1 MHREGGGQIVEGPT
15 NPTAPRAARELQGL
29 EVHPSQ
35 FAVRSAEEV
44 FPRERSAGAG
54 AMGKVTSVSGSRAVV
69 AVDLRS
75 FSLTDSDP
83 LSVGKLLLIESGQS
97 LTVALI
103 YAAEA
108 ASKQLDT
115 MLASVELLGEIR
127 TSITTG
133 KTSFDR
139 GIKTY
144 PAVGAAAFEMDTAAL
159 ETIYDYSGQQT
170 ITVGQLSQDQRIE
183 ATLRVQDLLQKHF
196 AVLGT
201 TGCGKSSTVVLL
213 LDRILNATDSTRVLL
228 IDPHNEYA
236 AAFKKEG
243 EIISPRTLSLPF
255 WLFNFEELIDV
266 IYRRRPGVTEEIDV
280 LADLIPVAKAR
291 FAQGGGMVDRSGSLM
306 RKDADDGGYTV
317 DSPVPYRIGDI
328 IAMLDEQIGKLDGRD
343 ARPTLRRLKAR
354 IQSVMHDTRYQF
366 MFSSRTIEDT
376 LTDLLRTLFRIPAKG
391 KRITIVEMAG
401 FPAEVVDA
409 VVSVLCRLAFDLGVW
424 GKARV
429 PLLVVAEEAHRY
441 VPADKRLGFG
451 PTRRAISR
459 IAKEGRKYGVYLG
472 LVTQRPAELDPTIL
486 SQCSSIFAM
495 RMANEADHAIIRS
508 AVSDAASSTL
518 AALPSIGN
526 REAIAFGEAVSMPMR
541 VRFASLPAD
550 RLPHNELPTLQSTLS
565 EEDTRDF
572 LDEVVRRWR
581 TVARRER
588 G

>member
-1 MHREGGGQIVEGPT
+1 MRQGQD
-15 NPTAPRAARELQGL
+15 
-29 EVHPSQ
+29 VHPSQ
-35 FAVRSAEEV
+35 FAVRGSEDV
-44 FPRERSAGAG
+44 FARERPLSTPPLGR
-54 AMGKVTSVSGSRAVV
+54 VTSVSGSRAVV
-69 AVDLRS
+69 AVDISAL
-75 FSLTDSDP
+75 SLEDSDP
-83 LSVGKLLLIESGQS
+83 LSVGKLLLIEAGHS

-103 YAAEA
+103 YAAESA
-108 ASKQLDT
+108 GPKLDT

-127 TSITTG
+127 VSMTTG
-133 KTSFDR
+133 KKSFDR

-144 PAVGAAAFEMDTAAL
+144 PPVGAVAREMDASAL
-159 ETIYDYSGQQT
+159 ETIYDYTGEQT
-170 ITVGQLSQDQRIE
+170 ISIGKLSQDDRIE
-183 ATLRVQDLLQKHF
+183 ATVRVQDLLQKHF

-201 TGCGKSSTVVLL
+201 TGCGKSSTVVLI
-213 LDRILNATDSTRVLL
+213 LDRILKATESTRILL

-236 AAFKKEG
+236 SAFQKEA
-243 EIISPRTLSLPF
+243 EVISPRTLSLPF
-255 WLFNFEELIDV
+255 WLFNFEEIVDV
-266 IYRRRPGVTEEIDV
+266 IYRRRPGVTDEIDA
-280 LADLIPVAKAR
+280 LSDLIPLAR
-291 FAQGGGMVDRSGSLM
+291 ARYAAGGASERSSSLV
-306 RKDADDGGYTV
+306 RKEMEDGGYTV

-328 IAMLDEQIGKLDGRD
+328 IAMIDEQIGKLDSRD
-343 ARPTLRRLKAR
+343 GRPTLRRLKAR
-354 IQSVMHDTRYQF
+354 IQSVISDTRYQF

-376 LTDLLRTLFRIPAKG
+376 MADLLRTLFRIPAEG

-424 GKARV
+424 GRARV

-451 PTRRAISR
+451 PTRRSISR

-508 AVSDAASSTL
+508 AVSDAAASTL

-541 VRFASLPAD
+541 VRFASLPPE
-550 RLPHNELPTLQSTLS
+550 RLPKNQLPTLQTTLTAS
-565 EEDTRDF
+565 ETRDF
-572 LDEVVRRWR
+572 VDEVVERWR
-581 TVARRER
+581 SVARRER
-588 G
+588 